1 MNEVNAAAQQ
11 QNYSQALAEPGDKKI
26 TYKVGD
32 EEITLTRNIVRQ
44 YLTRGDAVNVTDA
57 EIVQFMFLCK
67 TNGLNPFVA
76 DAYLVKY
83 KNSPAQLITSKSA
96 FMKRAETGP
105 NYEGYQAGVVVLRE
119 NKIEEVEGS
128 LLLPGDKLIGGW
140 AKVYRGDRKFPSVA
154 RVGLSE
160 YSSGQSTWAG
170 KPATMIRKVAIAQ
183 AFREAYP
190 MNLSGLYGPEEEAPE
205 DQSQPAAPA
214 LPANS
219 VPVSIP
225 APPEAEAAPSPA
237 DETAE
242 PEREPAAIPVPAAE
256 ADGDAFDTN
265 LFDPNFKG

>member
-1 MNEVNAAAQQ
+1 ME
-11 QNYSQALAEPGDKKI
+11 EEKKV
-26 TYKVGD
+26 TYNVGD

-44 YLTRGDAVNVTDA
+44 YLCRGDAANVTDA

-67 TNGLNPFVA
+67 VNGLNPFVA

-128 LLLPGDKLIGGW
+128 LLFPGDKLIGGW
-140 AKVYRGDRKFPSVA
+140 AKVYRSDRKFPSVA

-190 MNLSGLYGPEEEAPE
+190 VNLGGLYTPDEMPDEQE
-205 DQSQPAAPA
+205 QPQQAI

-219 VPVSIP
+219 QPVTI
-225 APPEAEAAPSPA
+225 
-237 DETAE
+237 E
-242 PEREPAAIPVPAAE
+242 PEQEPAVEVNAPEIPVPEPEPIPVQAPE
-256 ADGDAFDTN
+256 PEDFNAD
-265 LFDPNFKG
+265 LFNPDYKG

>member
-1 MNEVNAAAQQ
+1 ME
-11 QNYSQALAEPGDKKI
+11 EEKKV
-26 TYKVGD
+26 TYNVGD

-44 YLTRGDAVNVTDA
+44 YLCRGDAANVTDA

-67 TNGLNPFVA
+67 VNGLNPFVA

-140 AKVYRGDRKFPSVA
+140 AKVYRSDRKFPSVA
-154 RVGLSE
+154 RVGLCE

-170 KPATMIRKVAIAQ
+170 KPATMIRKVAISQ

-190 MNLSGLYGPEEEAPE
+190 INLGGMYTPEEETPE

-214 LPANS
+214 IAPNS
-219 VPVSIP
+219 VPVHIEAP
-225 APPEAEAAPSPA
+225 ADQVAVDATPAEAREA
-237 DETAE
+237 AE
-242 PEREPAAIPVPAAE
+242 PQPVPVPAAAAPE
-256 ADGDAFDTN
+256 EDNFDTN

>member
-1 MNEVNAAAQQ
+1 ME
-11 QNYSQALAEPGDKKI
+11 EEKKI
-26 TYKVGD
+26 TYNVGD

-44 YLTRGDAVNVTDA
+44 YLCRGDAANVTDA

-67 TNGLNPFVA
+67 VNGLNPFVA

-128 LLLPGDKLIGGW
+128 LLFPGDKLIGGW
-140 AKVYRGDRKFPSVA
+140 AKVYRSDRKFPSVA

-190 MNLSGLYGPEEEAPE
+190 INLGGIYTPEEVTPE

-214 LPANS
+214 IAPNS
-219 VPVSIP
+219 VPVHIEAP
-225 APPEAEAAPSPA
+225 ADQVAVDATPAKVPEA
-237 DETAE
+237 AE
-242 PEREPAAIPVPAAE
+242 PQPVPVPAAGAPE
-256 ADGDAFDTN
+256 EENFDTN